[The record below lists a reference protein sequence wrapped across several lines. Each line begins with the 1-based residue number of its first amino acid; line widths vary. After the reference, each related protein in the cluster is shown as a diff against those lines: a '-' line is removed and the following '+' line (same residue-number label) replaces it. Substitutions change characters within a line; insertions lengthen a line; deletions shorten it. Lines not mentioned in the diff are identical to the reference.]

1 MKTTHK
7 IVYQNG
13 NTIIIRNDSEE
24 FGTNYE
30 LYHESIP
37 NALSFMTLQRALD
50 YITSVERN

>member
-1 MKTTHK
+1 MKATHK
-7 IVYQNG
+7 IVFQQE

-37 NALSFMTLQRALD
+37 NALTFGTLERALD
-50 YITSVERN
+50 YVTFLERK